1 MTIASLEDVENNVK
15 YMARNR
21 LFIQEFVRNYIIN
34 ETNKSNNYQNKK
46 RIVKNLEIGDRVL
59 VKNHLIRNKL
69 DLSWLGPGRVVELG
83 KNYCILELG
92 NKKI

>member
-1 MTIASLEDVENNVK
+1 
-15 YMARNR
+15 MARNR

-59 VKNHLIRNKL
+59 VKNHLKRNKL

-92 NKKI
+92 TKKFKQI